1 MTIRTKVLAA
11 DGPHAIQE
19 ALSILK
25 TGGLVAF
32 PTDTV
37 YGVGAL
43 AFDDRA
49 VQKLFM
55 AKERDPNKAIPVL
68 IGNPAELA
76 LVTSQVNVMAQIL
89 AQRFWPGA
97 LTLVVPKSVTLS
109 NHLTPYP
116 TIGVRMPNHPIALKL
131 LELAGPLAVTSANI
145 SGKMDATTAEEVLQQ
160 LSGRVSLI
168 LDGGKTPG
176 GSPSTVVDCTGFEP
190 KILRQGLI
198 SQEEILAALG

>member
-1 MTIRTKVLAA
+1 MTIQTNVLAA
-11 DGPHAIQE
+11 DCPQAIQE

-37 YGVGAL
+37 YGVGVL

-49 VQKLFM
+49 VQKLYM
-55 AKERDPNKAIPVL
+55 AKERDTNKAIAVL
-68 IGNPAELA
+68 IGNPADLA
-76 LVTSQVNVMAQIL
+76 LVTGQVNAMALIL
-89 AQRFWPGA
+89 ARRFWPGA
-97 LTLVVPKSVTLS
+97 LTLVVPKNASLPAY
-109 NHLTPYP
+109 LTPYH
-116 TIGVRMPNHPIALKL
+116 TIGIRIPDHPIALKL

-145 SGKMDATTAEEVLQQ
+145 SGKVAATTAEEVLQQ